1 MSKYNI
7 TIETMNTESL
17 PFTAV
22 GQLGDRQFELQTIVY
37 GGRNIWKCKEHGMVP
52 CPTEMSQFSRGERSA
67 IAAWAKKVEG
77 DEELLGKSSQLASA
91 SGIAKPRVNREAE
104 ALRNEVAELKALIA
118 QFTGTDDEE
127 DSAE

>member
-1 MSKYNI
+1 
-7 TIETMNTESL
+7 
-17 PFTAV
+17 
-22 GQLGDRQFELQTIVY
+22 
-37 GGRNIWKCKEHGMVP
+37 
-52 CPTEMSQFSRGERSA
+52 MSQFSRGERSA

-104 ALRNEVAELKALIA
+104 ELRNEVAELKALIA
-118 QFTGTDDEE
+118 QFTGVDDEE